1 MSSKGIVL
9 ETSSLSKDDQ
19 THLLKDLQLYKNKQ
33 KIKRTFSLVV
43 PLGEGKREKNIKFK
57 ENN

>member
-1 MSSKGIVL
+1 M
-9 ETSSLSKDDQ
+9 SSLSKDDQ
-19 THLLKDLQLYKNKQ
+19 THLLKDLQLHKNKQ

-57 ENN
+57 KNT